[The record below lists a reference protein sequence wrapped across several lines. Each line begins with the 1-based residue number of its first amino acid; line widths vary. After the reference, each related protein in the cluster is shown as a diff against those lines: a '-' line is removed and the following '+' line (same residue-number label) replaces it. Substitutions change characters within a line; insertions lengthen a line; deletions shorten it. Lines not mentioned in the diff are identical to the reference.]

1 MLQHIIGWHE
11 FEHLASNKLR
21 PGPNNNSILGAI
33 PSFILNF
40 NSELPVKCQNF
51 HFFGLIIIF
60 LDNDSILSCSQ

>member
-21 PGPNNNSILGAI
+21 PGPNNAV
-33 PSFILNF
+33 PSFILNI

-60 LDNDSILSCSQ
+60 SDNDSILSCSQ